1 MPFLAIKIK
10 AKPLGCNNRVYWA
23 QKGWMGDL
31 SVWRLLCWWQVAGG
45 PPSKCQRV
53 ANNQILSKFKTTTS
67 VTICICYTR
76 VVIVCY
82 SFVSACI
89 FFKDTVFEIKFNQIV
104 SFGGIFSEWS
114 RVWEFGKEIQFQ
126 KCFYNI
132 PSRHWEQMSGLD
144 IATGCCTDYSVSDP
158 NLCAIVTESKLRGG

>member
-31 SVWRLLCWWQVAGG
+31 SVWRLLLVVAGG

-104 SFGGIFSEWS
+104 SFGGICFWMVSS
-114 RVWEFGKEIQFQ
+114 LRVWKSSFKSVFTTFHLAIGS
-126 KCFYNI
+126 KCQALILPQAAAQMILSLI
-132 PSRHWEQMSGLD
+132 PIFARLWPK
-144 IATGCCTDYSVSDP
+144 A
-158 NLCAIVTESKLRGG
+158 N